1 MCLGLE
7 GKLCSR
13 FFQLR
18 DGEWKDTGQG
28 KEIVKWSVQRDK
40 ALGVCE

>member
-28 KEIVKWSVQRDK
+28 KEIVKMVGSEGQGPG
-40 ALGVCE
+40 GV